1 MAQDKRV
8 FTGGM
13 DKDSDPRLI
22 KNGDY
27 RDALNIR
34 NISSSDSTS
43 GSVENIEG
51 NTLVPYSFVTENNE
65 FYEVTVTSG
74 DGIDPSDSLGHI
86 VEVEESSVL
95 FSQTLTI
102 SGKEVPHCPFNLS
115 ISYPN
120 ASGFNISP
128 LSGNL
133 NWNGSGSQSVTST
146 ILYDAFGPGGPLSVL
161 NLYDINTG
169 VPILVTASIDFS
181 SGDILN
187 GNNFNITF
195 SCATPGAVFELS
207 FSSSYDDVTGETSIT
222 EMSEDSL
229 TQIPINELNTA
240 FISGSVSYEEVG
252 PGVNPTSGEDDNEIT
267 FGPGVVSNN
276 GTVVDLTIEGDS
288 PTDPSVNVTSDFD
301 LFSWDQVGG
310 SAPYD
315 TSIVTEDNF
324 IVTKVIDFQS
334 EIDSLGSGGEFE
346 FNASQNSFSSLITK
360 LIDENNVGDV
370 FVVGTGGTKSSIGS
384 LTTNF
389 TSNTKLEAK
398 DSGATRNGVNDVSYT
413 QLEYFYNSDEI
424 LASNGW
430 SINQGTITFD
440 GSATGFGG
448 PFSFKSPIL
457 GSKNYKL
464 TFNVSGL
471 PSGNSFSVKI
481 HDQDYGLVQSDGN
494 QEIFLENVPNDAS
507 YVYIDFSSDFAT
519 SDTMTITN
527 ARLFLEDVP
536 VNKLSV
542 RIKSSGSTKFN
553 LAFAASESQLKSDL
567 ASGSVSSRVVEW
579 FPGVSLNLE
588 TLNSGVIDEN
598 PVDQAYEEL
607 LGEFQASQLEVVSL
621 LSDIES
627 LTSTYDAEILRLDN
641 LLSISN
647 SSLAEVQSDLAAL
660 GLANSTLIKEKE
672 QLENN
677 YSNLQDIITSFINGE
692 VDATSVLDV
701 YSATHTEIQNALDTI
716 STSIANISSENINNL
731 DLQNQ
736 LNNLQSQNDSLNI
749 KIADLESQIQSQS
762 NAILELN
769 VVIRDQKE
777 SLSSNTD
784 KIRVLEARIE
794 NLVKGAAE
802 DYITIGNLLRE
813 VESLR
818 HNLALQAQELTIA
831 LANQEDGVTQAD
843 VDAVQ
848 SQLEAA
854 ELQISELEIK
864 LQNAEAVTTEDGITQ
879 ADLDIAYIESQQVLQ
894 EIKDDYDQQII
905 NLNTSLSNALANE
918 EDGITQADLDEMQGT
933 IDSLNETIDSI
944 QEQQDTEEV
953 EVINQSLVEHI
964 SNGTFRGNSDWLG
977 TNWQFDDGVALVND
991 KIYGQPNDLT
1001 QNISPKISKG
1011 NYILSLDCIELTE
1024 GSFDVI
1030 TVSSN
1035 NQRYLS
1041 ENHFTVNGKGNFLKR
1056 IFLNDGV
1063 DRIIIRPSK
1072 NVNLSID
1079 NVSLTSISSASG
1091 VTLKAINNLLLFI
1104 NNLSSKNDTLL
1115 EENSNLRSI
1124 VLNLTSQLNQA
1135 TTTIQEYESE
1145 LNNIITSFSLLS
1157 SSLNDAIEELS
1168 LTSTIDQAYI
1178 DDFTSNF
1185 NNQNS
1190 SLNEQYSE
1198 LVGLIQY
1205 LTSQL
1210 DSKESTNS
1218 SASSSYND
1226 KWTFTVSGGQPVSN
1240 NYSLIENMPLYDL
1253 RIKNNFIPNFN
1264 QADNV
1269 DGYSLGLLFDPLI
1282 SMNFKREKL
1291 PLEIQWIGGHPL
1303 LTFIQTAN
1311 IKNGRTI
1318 YNNDF
1323 KKISDGSF
1331 FESPESIIFNIE
1343 DEDAGLITIKFTSH
1357 NIPVENVL
1365 VNSSGSIWQEGDGDK
1380 YVKDQGNTPLVEN
1393 TGWLASQG
1401 VINGLQFSFEILSNH
1416 QGFEFYLKDTLNNSG
1431 IINLS
1436 SNSVTSLAQDS
1447 SRSYSWNID
1456 SIDNTQSLDV
1466 KLAFE
1471 QVQVSSSQPLNRSL
1485 ESSVEKFVS
1494 SAMSNNYSL
1503 ESLQSSSNLVYPSES
1518 SDIILNKSQDL
1529 PPVIPTILSS
1539 AKRFVRNTILNK
1551 TTVTDNSSDNFI
1563 CIGSYEDKPKSNIY
1577 YFVLDTTGRLDCILE
1592 YSLVDDLVST
1602 VYQDGRFNSYGLESD
1617 SILNFNKNSNI
1628 TGISKIDDILYW
1640 TDNLNRPRK
1649 INVKLAK
1656 KNEINIKNAVK
1667 TKDAYF
1673 VYTGGSAYLSFDS
1686 LSTFSIGDSVFAQVG
1701 DQNTISF
1708 NGYSE
1713 VVGICRKMPEELTFN
1728 ITNGDPDIVS
1738 SFALSNNQLIPGQ
1751 WIGVMDNEG
1760 FPRFYRVE
1768 SKSGTTI
1775 TVNVPPNFANSSANP
1790 LQWIDGQNIGAL
1802 ITDNPFQSGGQASGV
1817 IMQANPD
1824 DAYSPI
1830 ISFGNYDD
1838 KRQYLDA
1845 VKIQP
1850 TYRPN
1855 TVLDLD
1861 SSYAKN
1867 NILDSLFQFKY
1878 RYIHHDNENT
1888 SYSPISNINID
1899 PEFAR
1904 NTPINFTEYLDVA
1917 NTILVDYDDSI
1928 SDVKKIEIVARK
1940 GNDGEFVL
1948 VDTVQNVFVKYL
1960 KKRKNEI
1967 LTEAGVDISNLY
1979 DEEKSYIKFRN
1990 NGVYPF
1996 VDKSDSDKLFD
2007 SVPKLAKAQTILSN
2021 NRLAYG
2027 NILEGY
2033 DNTPLVLSSEFTE
2046 DNFDSVESTKTS
2058 ISVFADSSSSLPI
2071 TNFLGNDNSAK
2082 NSNLADAIVENPS
2095 SSQNQSL
2102 NTSVW
2107 GGNGGEN
2114 CKVNFYL
2121 DLSNLNFN
2129 DEDSQTVAI
2138 DLGFQLT
2145 RASDDGD
2152 FSNTFKRRSAK
2163 LSMNVDITGLATINE
2178 VRNRIKNK
2186 FNQGAYS
2193 GGLDIN
2199 AESFNSLNSNDGNI
2213 YVDNFGATKI
2223 RVRFSFND
2231 NNTSNENGN
2240 WTFGWDNEYN
2250 GWRRVKIVSNI
2261 NLISGSPGLNSFKS
2275 GAFHDFGIAYF
2286 DETNRCSFVNV
2297 APDFGPAVELQEAYN
2312 TSSIETS
2319 LNGSRPYNPFVTE
2332 SDGVI
2337 GQSLGVEFCIY
2348 NKPPNWATHYQFFY
2362 AGNTSVD
2369 EFMQVTI
2376 PIAVAGEGND
2386 TQMYLS
2392 LQSLKNHKS
2401 SYTESTNALIDFD
2414 IAEGDR
2420 IRFISCESGGLRR
2433 KFTEYLDFE
2442 ITGFDLYSEV
2452 ADASANGNPIDI
2464 AAGQEGFYIRI
2475 GNPGSELVGLEN
2487 TSDVSIDHSG
2497 FSLGSS
2503 GYNKLIAEIYRPK
2516 KTQDPENLVYYELG
2530 DKKEIG
2536 GSGNQNYHSGDV
2548 NQTPEYFYDKDVDT
2562 FVSLTPAKVT
2572 IREGDTYIKN
2582 RNMFTQANGAS
2593 LEGFICE
2600 DYFLNDFH
2608 RTNHYDKGRVNVVN
2622 NNSAERRL
2630 DASVY
2635 YSESYV
2641 STGAIN
2647 GLSNFNLANIPYFDY
2662 NKDFGS
2668 IQYLGNNDND
2678 LIIFHESKV
2687 GRVLVGKDILNTA
2700 SGTGLVSLSN
2710 DIIGDYVKLY
2720 TGNFGCGLHPES
2732 IVNHNHKFYFV
2743 DIKRGVI
2750 LRLSTDG
2757 LTTIS
2762 EYGMKDYFRDI
2773 GEMYVKYDPDNIG
2786 NSGVDKTST
2795 YSIVGGYDPKY
2806 DEYVITLPEIA
2817 TRPSDSTTSAEP
2829 GVWDQSI
2836 TNWDNLVTNNNQLTG
2851 TNVVLFNAITV
2862 AFSEEVNKWSSFYS
2876 FIPEYYAKIN
2886 KQFVTF
2892 KQGRLYRHNSSDLY
2906 SRNFKNFNEFY
2917 GNNHLSYIDFVFNAE
2932 PSSVKSYNAIGLESD
2947 TKFITG
2953 MFSNMGQHYGGYKDV
2968 ITTSIGFKKVGG
2980 TVSCTSTSSDP
2991 TNVITGIDTEFYS
3004 DVAPGDLIRIT
3015 TTKGNNVAN
3024 LIIDKVVSNT
3034 RILTIE
3040 NVPFS
3045 VTDTFMLVIDYKT
3058 KEGIHYADIPFC
3070 ISGVDSLNDNTY
3082 HGDGSEIIGLGLSTN
3097 IITNASGNVFA
3108 TLYNTSANSFDTNVD
3123 LNKKQFP
3130 SDSIVG
3136 ASYVITNI
3144 NVDGTSDL
3152 TGVSIG
3158 DLFVYDTYL
3167 SNNDTKL
3174 LSTECKMYVKE
3185 ADGATTFLGYP
3196 YSFSNNSYDSEIN
3209 FILEPSLQGTSLDEI
3224 PANGYV
3230 FLVKD
3235 GRVEGERMKGS
3246 YMRTVLATNSQQSK
3260 SKFNLYAANADVD
3273 KSELSNR

>member
-1 MAQDKRV
+1 MAQDKKV

-13 DKDSDPRLI
+13 DKDSEPRLV
-22 KNGDY
+22 KQGDY

-51 NTLVPYSFVTENNE
+51 NKLVPHPFVTESNE
-65 FYEVTVTSG
+65 FYEVTATSG
-74 DGIDPSDSLGHI
+74 DGIGPSDSGVDI

-95 FSQTLTI
+95 FSQTLTV
-102 SGKEVPHCPFNLS
+102 SGKENSTPFNLS
-115 ISYPN
+115 LSYN
-120 ASGFNISP
+120 NSNSVLSSP
-128 LSGNL
+128 VGGNL
-133 NWNGSGSQSVTST
+133 NWNGNNSQSVTST
-146 ILYDAFGPGGPLSVL
+146 ILYNAYGPGGPLSVL

-169 VPILVTASIDFS
+169 TPIVVTASIDFS

-187 GNNFNITF
+187 GDSFNITF
-195 SCATPGAVFELS
+195 SCATPGAVFEL
-207 FSSSYDDVTGETSIT
+207 FFNSSYDNITGSTSIT
-222 EMSEDSL
+222 QMSENSDLS
-229 TQIPINELNTA
+229 IPINSQPNSDGSA
-240 FISGSVSYEEVG
+240 FISGSVSYEEVSV
-252 PGVNPTSGEDDNEIT
+252 GVNPTSGEDNQEIT
-267 FGPGVVSNN
+267 FGPGIVQND
-276 GTVVDLTIEGDS
+276 GTVVDLTIEGDQPISGGVS
-288 PTDPSVNVTSDFD
+288 PTSNFN
-301 LFSWDQVGG
+301 LYSWDDIG
-310 SAPYD
+310 SDPNAPSAD
-315 TSIVTEDNF
+315 DFIITE
-324 IVTKVIDFQS
+324 VIDFQS
-334 EIDSLGSGGEFE
+334 NIDSLGSGGEFE
-346 FNASQNSFSSLITK
+346 FDSNQTSFSGLITK
-360 LIDENNVGDV
+360 LIDDNNIGSV

-384 LTTNF
+384 VTTNF

-398 DSGATRNGVNDVSYT
+398 DSGAARNGSDNVTYT

-448 PFSFKSPIL
+448 PFSLKSPIL
-457 GSKNYKL
+457 GGKNYKL

-481 HDQDYGLVQSDGN
+481 HDQEYGLVSVDGN
-494 QEIFLENVPNDAS
+494 QEIFLESPSDAA
-507 YVYIDFSSDFAT
+507 YIYIDFFSDFAT

-542 RIKSSGSTKFN
+542 RLKSSGSTKFN
-553 LAFAASESQLKSDL
+553 LAFAASESQLKSNL

-588 TLNSGVIDEN
+588 ILNSGVIDDN
-598 PVDQAYEEL
+598 PVDQSYEEL
-607 LGEFQASQLEVVSL
+607 LADFQESQSRVEDL
-621 LSDIES
+621 LKNIES
-627 LTSTYDAEILRLDN
+627 LTSNYDAEILRLQN

-647 SSLAEVQSDLAAL
+647 SSLDQVNLDLSNLQSAYEILDNNNENL
-660 GLANSTLIKEKE
+660 
-672 QLENN
+672 QNN
-677 YSNLQDIITSFINGE
+677 YSNLQDIITSFINGQ
-692 VDATSVLDV
+692 VDAASVLDV
-701 YSATHTEIQNALDTI
+701 YSVTHNDIQIALDNISESISNI
-716 STSIANISSENINNL
+716 STENLVNQ
-731 DLQNQ
+731 DLQDQ
-736 LNNLQSQNDSLNI
+736 LDNLQQENNSLNI
-749 KIADLESQIQSQS
+749 KIIDLENQIQNQ
-762 NAILELN
+762 NNVILDLN
-769 VVIRDQKE
+769 KTIREQKE
-777 SLSSNTD
+777 SLSTNADTIKSLET
-784 KIRVLEARIE
+784 KIKQILQ
-794 NLVKGAAE
+794 GSAE
-802 DYITIGNLLRE
+802 DYITIGNLLTE
-813 VESLR
+813 VESLKDD
-818 HNLALQAQELTIA
+818 LALQSQELTTA

-843 VDAVQ
+843 VDAIQ
-848 SQLEAA
+848 SQLDDAQ
-854 ELQISELEIK
+854 LQASN
-864 LQNAEAVTTEDGITQ
+864 LQLQ
-879 ADLDIAYIESQQVLQ
+879 LD
-894 EIKDDYDQQII
+894 
-905 NLNTSLSNALANE
+905 NALANE
-918 EDGITQADLDEMQGT
+918 EDGITQADLNITYAEAQQEIINIKESYDQQILDLENQLDDALANQEDGITQADLDDLEGT
-933 IDSLNETIDSI
+933 IDSLNETIAFI

-964 SNGTFRGNSDWLG
+964 SNGTFKDNSNWVG
-977 TNWQFDDGVALVND
+977 SNWQFDDGVALVND
-991 KIYGQPNDLT
+991 KIYGQPNDLI

-1011 NYILSLDCIELTE
+1011 NYILSLDCVELIE

-1041 ENHFTVNGKGNFLKR
+1041 ENHFTVNGKGKVLKK

-1091 VTLKAINNLLLFI
+1091 VTLKSINNLLLFI
-1104 NNLSSKNDTLL
+1104 DNLSSKNDTLL
-1115 EENSNLRSI
+1115 EENNNLRSI
-1124 VLNLTSQLNQA
+1124 VLSLTSQLDQA
-1135 TTTIQEYESE
+1135 TIKIREYESE
-1145 LNNIITSFSLLS
+1145 LSNILYNFNLISN
-1157 SSLNDAIEELS
+1157 SLNDAIAELS

-1185 NNQNS
+1185 NNQNF

-1198 LVGLIQY
+1198 LVSLIQY

-1210 DSKESTNS
+1210 DSIQSTDS

-1226 KWTFTVSGGQPVSN
+1226 KWTFTISGGQPATN
-1240 NYSLIENMPLYDL
+1240 DFSLLANMINQNLY
-1253 RIKNNFIPNFN
+1253 IKNNSIPNFN
-1264 QADNV
+1264 QDDNS
-1269 DGYSLGLLFDPLI
+1269 DGYDLGILFNSFN
-1282 SMNFKREKL
+1282 SMYFQRNML
-1291 PLEIQWIGGHPL
+1291 PLDQNWTGSHPL
-1303 LTFIQTAN
+1303 LTVIGYAN
-1311 IKNGRTI
+1311 NTNGRTI
-1318 YNNDF
+1318 YNADF
-1323 KKISDGSF
+1323 KKNSDGSF
-1331 FESPESIIFNIE
+1331 FQSPESIVYSIE
-1343 DEDAGLITIKFTSH
+1343 NEDVGLITFKFTSH
-1357 NIPVENVL
+1357 NIQVENVV

-1380 YVKDQGNTPLVEN
+1380 YIKDQGNTPLVED
-1393 TGWLASQG
+1393 TGWLQSQG
-1401 VINGLQFSFEILSNH
+1401 VDNGLQFSFEILSNH
-1416 QGFEFYLKDTLNNSG
+1416 QGFDFYLKDAANNG

-1436 SNSVTSLAQDS
+1436 SNSITSLAQDS
-1447 SRSYSWNID
+1447 NKLYSWNLD
-1456 SIDNTQSLDV
+1456 SIDNTQSLDLN
-1466 KLAFE
+1466 LAFE

-1494 SAMSNNYSL
+1494 SAMSEDYSL
-1503 ESLQSSSNLVYPSES
+1503 ESLQPNGGLVYPSES

-1529 PPVIPTILSS
+1529 PPVILPSES
-1539 AKRFVRNTILNK
+1539 PAKRFVRNTILNE
-1551 TTVTDNSSDNFI
+1551 TTVTNNSSDNFL
-1563 CIGSYEDKPKSNIY
+1563 CIGSYEDKPKSNVY
-1577 YFVLDTTGRLDCILE
+1577 YFVVDTTGRFDCILE
-1592 YSLVDDLVST
+1592 YSLVNDVIST
-1602 VYQDGRFNSYGLESD
+1602 VYQDGRLNNYGTDNE
-1617 SILNFNKNSNI
+1617 SILNFRQDKPI

-1640 TDNLNRPRK
+1640 TDDLNRPRK
-1649 INVKLAK
+1649 INVELAK
-1656 KNEINIKNAVK
+1656 KNELNINNAVK

-1673 VYTGGSAYLSFDS
+1673 VYTGGSAYLSFES
-1686 LSTFSIGDSVFAQVG
+1686 LSSFSIGDSIFAQVG

-1713 VVGICRKMPEELTFN
+1713 VVGICRKMPESLTFN
-1728 ITNGDPDIVS
+1728 VTSGDPDIVS
-1738 SFALSNNQLIPGQ
+1738 SVALNENQLIPGE
-1751 WIGVMDNEG
+1751 WIGIMDNTN

-1768 SKSGTTI
+1768 SISGTTI
-1775 TVNVPPNFANSSANP
+1775 TVNIPPNFANSSANP
-1790 LQWIDGQNIGAL
+1790 LQWIDEQNIGAL
-1802 ITDNPFQSGGQASGV
+1802 ITDNPFQPGGQASGI

-1850 TYRPN
+1850 TYRPD
-1855 TVLDLD
+1855 TTLDLD

-1940 GNDGEFVL
+1940 GNGGEFVL

-1967 LTEAGVDISNLY
+1967 LDQAGLDVSDFY
-1979 DEEKSYIKFRN
+1979 DEEKSYVKFRN

-2007 SVPKLAKAQTILSN
+2007 SVPKLAKAQTVLSN

-2033 DNTPLVLSSEFTE
+2033 DNTPLVLSSEFIVDDFE
-2046 DNFDSVESTKTS
+2046 SVESTKTS
-2058 ISVFADSSSSLPI
+2058 IPVYADSSSSLPI
-2071 TNFLGNDNSAK
+2071 TNFLGTDSQAQ

-2095 SSQNQSL
+2095 VSQNQ
-2102 NTSVW
+2102 NDNISVW
-2107 GGNGGEN
+2107 GNSSGEN
-2114 CKVNFYL
+2114 CKVNFYI
-2121 DLSNLNFN
+2121 DLANLNFN

-2138 DLGFQLT
+2138 DLGFQIT
-2145 RASDDGD
+2145 RASNDVG
-2152 FSNTFKRRSAK
+2152 FTNTFKRRSAK
-2163 LSMNVDITGLATINE
+2163 ISMNVDITGLTTINE

-2199 AESFNSLNSNDGNI
+2199 DQSFDSLNSNDGNI
-2213 YVDNFGATKI
+2213 YVTNSGATKI
-2223 RVRFSFND
+2223 RVRFAFND
-2231 NNTSNENGN
+2231 NNESNEDGVWNA
-2240 WTFGWDNEYN
+2240 GWDPEHN
-2250 GWRRVKIVSNI
+2250 GWRRVNIVSSI

-2297 APDFGPAVELQEAYN
+2297 APDFGPSVELQEAYN
-2312 TSSIETS
+2312 TMSIQTL
-2319 LNGSRPYNPFVTE
+2319 LNGSRPYNPFTTE
-2332 SDGVI
+2332 SDELI
-2337 GQSLGVEFCIY
+2337 GQSSGVQFCIY

-2376 PIAVAGEGND
+2376 PIAIAGEGND

-2414 IAEGDR
+2414 IAKGDR
-2420 IRFISCESGGLRR
+2420 IRFISCESGGVRR

-2442 ITGFDLYSEV
+2442 ITGFDLYDEV

-2464 AAGQEGFYIRI
+2464 ASGQEGFYIRI
-2475 GNPGSELVGLEN
+2475 GNPGSETVGLEGA
-2487 TSDVSIDHSG
+2487 SDVSIDHSG
-2497 FSLGSS
+2497 FSLSTS

-2516 KTQDPENLVYYELG
+2516 KTQEPENLVYYEIS

-2536 GSGNQNYHSGDV
+2536 GSSYQKYHSGDV
-2548 NQTPEYFYDKDVDT
+2548 NQVPEYFYDKDVDT

-2572 IREGDTYIKN
+2572 LREGDIYIKN

-2593 LEGFICE
+2593 LEGFVCE

-2608 RTNHYDKGRVNVVN
+2608 RTNHYDKGRINVVN
-2622 NNSAERRL
+2622 NNAAERRL
-2630 DASVY
+2630 NASVY
-2635 YSESYV
+2635 YSEAYV

-2668 IQYLGNNDND
+2668 IQYLENQDND

-2700 SGTGLVSLSN
+2700 SGSGLVSLSN

-2720 TGNFGCGLHPES
+2720 AGNFGCGLHPES
-2732 IVNHNHKFYFV
+2732 IVKHSHKFYFV
-2743 DIKRGVI
+2743 DINRGAV

-2757 LTTIS
+2757 LTAIS
-2762 EYGMKDYFRDI
+2762 EYGMKDYFRDL
-2773 GEMYVKYDPDNIG
+2773 GEMYIKYDPKGISESSIS
-2786 NSGVDKTST
+2786 SGDGKSN
-2795 YSIVGGYDPKY
+2795 YLIIGGYDPKY
-2806 DEYVITLPEIA
+2806 DEYVVTFPEISA
-2817 TRPSDSTTSAEP
+2817 RSSDSTVPAKANAWS
-2829 GVWDQSI
+2829 GSI
-2836 TNWDNLVTNNNQLTG
+2836 SNWDDLVTKTNQLVDG
-2851 TNVVLFNAITV
+2851 DNIILFNAVTI
-2862 AFSEEVNKWSSFYS
+2862 AFSEGVNKWSSFYS

-2892 KQGRLYRHNSSDLY
+2892 KQGRLYRQNSSDLY
-2906 SRNFKNFNEFY
+2906 ARNFENFNKFY

-2932 PSSVKSYNAIGLESD
+2932 PSSVKTYNAIGLESD

-2953 MFSNMGQHYGGYKDV
+2953 MFSNMGQHYGGYEDV

-2980 TVSCTSTSSDP
+2980 TVSCTSTPENP
-2991 TNVITGIDTEFYS
+2991 TNVITGDCTEFYS
-3004 DVAPGDLIRIT
+3004 DVAPGDLIRIVGKEGSNT
-3015 TTKGNNVAN
+3015 AN
-3024 LIIDKVVSNT
+3024 LIVDKVVSNN
-3034 RILTIE
+3034 RILTRE
-3040 NVPFS
+3040 DVPFPVS
-3045 VTDTFMLVIDYKT
+3045 DTYMLVIDYKT

-3070 ISGVDSLNDNTY
+3070 ISGVDSLNDNVY
-3082 HGDGSEIIGLGLSTN
+3082 HGDGSEIIGLGSSRGV
-3097 IITNASGNVFA
+3097 IANASGAVFG
-3108 TLYNTSANSFDTNVD
+3108 TLYNSYANSFDINVN
-3123 LNKKQFP
+3123 LNKASKP

-3136 ASYVITNI
+3136 ASYIIKNI
-3144 NVDGTSDL
+3144 NEDGISDL
-3152 TGVSIG
+3152 SGTSIG
-3158 DLFVYDTYL
+3158 DLFIYDKYL
-3167 SNNDTKL
+3167 SNNDTNL
-3174 LSTECKMYVKE
+3174 LSTEYKMYVKKT
-3185 ADGATTFLGYP
+3185 DGTTTFLGYP
-3196 YSFSNNSYDSEIN
+3196 YSFSSDSYPSEVN
-3209 FILEPSLQGTSLDEI
+3209 FVLSPNLQGTPAQTI
-3224 PANGYV
+3224 PADGYV

-3235 GRVEGERMKGS
+3235 GRIEGERMKGS